1 MLEIEKNIVSIYS
14 LTSIGLIYVVYKMF
28 KRFKLN
34 SLIKEYF
41 RDKTVLVTGASGGL
55 GKG

>member
-1 MLEIEKNIVSIYS
+1 MLEIRKNIVSIYS
-14 LTSIGLIYVVYKMF
+14 LTSIGLIYVIYKIF

-34 SLIKEYF
+34 SLTKKYF
-41 RDKTVLVTGASGGL
+41 QNKTVLVTGASGGL